1 MARKNAE
8 IRRKL
13 EKVFV
18 YGTLKKGMGNHRLL
32 EGSGFLGMGETVA
45 QYGMY
50 VLPGGIPYVKGR
62 SGMKAVIVGEV
73 YEVDE
78 DALRRIDRLE
88 RHPDFYRRRLVP
100 VMLNQEE
107 EIRAWLYFLADEDR
121 EGDLFIG
128 GNYVHFIGRH
138 YILRRCSHGAEDK
151 QGTV

>member
-1 MARKNAE
+1 MAQKDAE

-18 YGTLKKGMGNHRLL
+18 YGTLRKGMGNHRLL

-50 VLPGGIPYVKGR
+50 VLPGRIPYVKRR

-78 DALRRIDRLE
+78 DTLRRIDRLE
-88 RHPDFYRRRLVP
+88 GHPDFYRRRLVP
-100 VMLNQEE
+100 VMLNTEE
-107 EIRAWLYFLADEDR
+107 KIRAWLYFLADEAR
-121 EGDLFIG
+121 EDDLFIG
-128 GNYVHFIGRH
+128 GDYVCFIGRD
-138 YILRRCSHGAEDK
+138 YI
-151 QGTV
+151 

>member
-18 YGTLKKGMGNHRLL
+18 YGTLRKGMGNHRLL
-32 EGSGFLGMGETVA
+32 EGSGFIGMGETVE

-50 VLPGGIPYVKGR
+50 VLPGRIPYVKRR

-78 DALRRIDRLE
+78 DTLRRIDRLE
-88 RHPDFYRRRLVP
+88 GHPDFYRRRLVP
-100 VMLNQEE
+100 VMLNTEE
-107 EIRAWLYFLADEDR
+107 KIRAWLYFLADEDR

-128 GNYVHFIGRH
+128 GNYVCFIGRH
-138 YILRRCSHGAEDK
+138 YI
-151 QGTV
+151 

>member
-128 GNYVHFIGRH
+128 GDFI
-138 YILRRCSHGAEDK
+138 YRR
-151 QGTV
+151 